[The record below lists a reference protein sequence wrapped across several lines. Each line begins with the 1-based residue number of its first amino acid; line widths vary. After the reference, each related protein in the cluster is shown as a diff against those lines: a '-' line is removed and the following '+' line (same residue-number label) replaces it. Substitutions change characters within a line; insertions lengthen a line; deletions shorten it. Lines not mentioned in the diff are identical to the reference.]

1 MDIWLNDQGVR
12 VLGSLTQK
20 AMATPDYYPLSLNAL
35 TKACNQK
42 SNRDPVVDW
51 NERAVEDA
59 VDSLQKKRCPRH
71 PGLC

>member
-1 MDIWLNDQGVR
+1 
-12 VLGSLTQK
+12 
-20 AMATPDYYPLSLNAL
+20 LSLNAL